1 MTAWR
6 TEKMWGL
13 NNPASSH
20 GTCYQDQTAF
30 GVEGGPALEPVHG
43 QLRRTLLFPTDLLV
57 WIWPK
62 TDLALNPHPIPGPTP
77 PSQRL
82 PMKQK
87 PYWMRV
93 GCSTPMPLPHVF
105 HTQNGQTHRWE
116 MSPQWDRG
124 LLILISSALP
134 TTQVPCHRHGA
145 GGYPH
150 CVLSCRWFLG
160 RLTVQIFWETVCI
173 KNPNVPLTS
182 RFSQITSSFF
192 FCRSCNCSATRTNGG
207 FLDCLCRL
215 ALCTASFQDILK
227 LVGNGAFIFGRILF
241 FEKYAS
247 PVHNCFS
254 VDLQIY
260 IHLRFTTNEAWT

>member
-192 FCRSCNCSATRTNGG
+192 FFAGVATAVQPEPTVASSTACAGSH
-207 FLDCLCRL
+207 F
-215 ALCTASFQDILK
+215 ALPVFR
-227 LVGNGAFIFGRILF
+227 IFW
-241 FEKYAS
+241 
-247 PVHNCFS
+247 N
-254 VDLQIY
+254 
-260 IHLRFTTNEAWT
+260 W